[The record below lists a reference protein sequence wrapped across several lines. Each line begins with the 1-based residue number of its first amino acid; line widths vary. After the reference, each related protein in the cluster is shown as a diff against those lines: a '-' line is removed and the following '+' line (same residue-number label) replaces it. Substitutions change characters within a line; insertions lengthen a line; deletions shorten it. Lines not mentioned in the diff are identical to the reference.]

1 MSIRRTGSVSVRLRS
16 SRIVHAGITFHA
28 SELFPS
34 YALGRR
40 NNSNSSSSSNSKNG
54 VTHGTLRAK
63 QAPLGPPLPPIGL
76 DGKEIGMGESSLHLL
91 ESRRLNTTEIVCCQY
106 RR

>member
-1 MSIRRTGSVSVRLRS
+1 MSILRHDSVHARLRS
-16 SRIVHAGITFHA
+16 SHILHQAGITFHA
-28 SELFPS
+28 SKLFPS

-76 DGKEIGMGESSLHLL
+76 DGKQIGIGESS
-91 ESRRLNTTEIVCCQY
+91 SPRPARVMKA
-106 RR
+106 